1 MCHRAFLVFSIK
13 CDGPEAGPYL
23 DSLSYVSFMSILFAL
38 GIPLYYVLALYKVR
52 GAINTPLPSI
62 LKDKDYITAFALA
75 GHKFIDNEGKRMSG
89 EQLGSARK
97 VVRDDWVQRNPELAA
112 SLEGKDYKSQY
123 EHVRARAGVKKAK
136 DFIKRKARAAS
147 VPAHRFKFLWG
158 PYRVKLWYFEVL
170 DMFRRFLVLGLP
182 KILSAMAPNAGI
194 EIYIGLLVMAV
205 SPVIYSQMDPYISRN
220 DHHLM
225 ILTQLA
231 QTVVVLC
238 GMVRENVKGNTS
250 NLIVTVIIMVT
261 LCPMFL
267 VLVLFV
273 WDPSGRTAKRIF
285 HSLCPKRPEKN
296 HGPIFCLW

>member
-1 MCHRAFLVFSIK
+1 
-13 CDGPEAGPYL
+13 L
-23 DSLSYVSFMSILFAL
+23 D
-38 GIPLYYVLALYKVR
+38 PL
-52 GAINTPLPSI
+52 
-62 LKDKDYITAFALA
+62 
-75 GHKFIDNEGKRMSG
+75 H
-89 EQLGSARK
+89 
-97 VVRDDWVQRNPELAA
+97 
-112 SLEGKDYKSQY
+112 KSQY
-123 EHVRARAGVKKAK
+123 EHVRARSGVKKAK
-136 DFIKRKARAAS
+136 VFIKRKARAAS

-182 KILSAMAPNAGI
+182 KILRAMAPNAGI
-194 EIYIGLLVMAV
+194 QIYIGLLVMAV

-285 HSLCPKRPEKN
+285 VPKKLEEEWDEVKA
-296 HGPIFCLW
+296 L